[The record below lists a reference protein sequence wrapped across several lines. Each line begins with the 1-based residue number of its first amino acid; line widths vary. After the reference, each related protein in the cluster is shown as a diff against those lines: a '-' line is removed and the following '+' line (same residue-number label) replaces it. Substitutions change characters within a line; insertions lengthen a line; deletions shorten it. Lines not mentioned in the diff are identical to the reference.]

1 MPVIRRIAE
10 SVSHGTSGGGTTLSR
25 VQGRP
30 TERQEATDT
39 GRVGRLTNLTE
50 AELLEL
56 KAKLEA
62 KGKVVPETCSRNAD
76 LAVSATG

>member
-1 MPVIRRIAE
+1 MVRLAAGRRCRE
-10 SVSHGTSGGGTTLSR
+10 FR
-25 VQGRP
+25 GRP

-62 KGKVVPETCSRNAD
+62 KGKVVPRD
-76 LAVSATG
+76 L